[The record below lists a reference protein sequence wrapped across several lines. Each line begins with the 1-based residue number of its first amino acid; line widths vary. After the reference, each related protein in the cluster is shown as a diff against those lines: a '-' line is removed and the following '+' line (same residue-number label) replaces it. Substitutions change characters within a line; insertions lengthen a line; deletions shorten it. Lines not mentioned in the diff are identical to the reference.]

1 MTQHIYI
8 GSDHGGFEL
17 KENLKKQMKA
27 IHWEDIGCF
36 ENNRCDYPNIADALV
51 KQIQSKPDSLGI
63 LICGTGIGISMRA
76 NRYKGIRAALVYD
89 QETARLAKAHN
100 HANVLCLG
108 GRTTDIKTA
117 IECVKT
123 WLETDYDGGRH
134 DARLFLLD
142 S

>member
-1 MTQHIYI
+1 MSKHIYI

-17 KENLKKQMKA
+17 KEALKESLSE
-27 IHWEDIGCF
+27 IDWEDVGCF
-36 ENNRCDYPNIADALV
+36 ENSRCDYPNIADALV
-51 KQIQSKPDSLGI
+51 KKMQDQKDALGI
-63 LICGTGIGISMRA
+63 LICGTGIGISIRA
-76 NRYKGIRAALVYD
+76 NRYKGIRAALVYNE
-89 QETARLAKAHN
+89 ETARLAKAHN

-123 WLETDYDGGRH
+123 WLKNDYDGGRH
-134 DARLFLLD
+134 DARIFLLD

>member
-1 MTQHIYI
+1 MSKHIYI

-17 KENLKKQMKA
+17 KEALKKQLSE
-27 IHWEDIGCF
+27 IQWEDVGCF

-51 KQIQSKPDSLGI
+51 KSIQNHKEALGI

-89 QETARLAKAHN
+89 VETARLAKAHN
-100 HANVLCLG
+100 QANVLCLG

-117 IECVKT
+117 ISCVKT
-123 WLETDYDGGRH
+123 WLITDYDGDRH
-134 DARLFLLD
+134 DARIFLLD

>member
-1 MTQHIYI
+1 MSKHIYI

-17 KENLKKQMKA
+17 KEALKKQLSE
-27 IHWEDIGCF
+27 IQWEDVGCF

-51 KQIQSKPDSLGI
+51 KSIQNHKEALGI

-89 QETARLAKAHN
+89 VETARLAKAHN
-100 HANVLCLG
+100 QANVLCLG

-117 IECVKT
+117 ISCVKT
-123 WLETDYDGGRH
+123 WLITDYDGGRH
-134 DARLFLLD
+134 DARIFLLD

>member
-1 MTQHIYI
+1 MSKHIYI

-17 KENLKKQMKA
+17 KEALKEQLSE
-27 IHWEDIGCF
+27 IHWEDVGCF

-51 KQIQSKPDSLGI
+51 KSIQNHKEALGI

-89 QETARLAKAHN
+89 VETARLAKAHN
-100 HANVLCLG
+100 QANVLCLG

-117 IECVKT
+117 ISCVKT
-123 WLETDYDGGRH
+123 WLITDYDGGRH
-134 DARLFLLD
+134 DARIFLLD

>member
-1 MTQHIYI
+1 MSKHIYI

-17 KENLKKQMKA
+17 KEALKENLSE
-27 IHWEDIGCF
+27 IDWEDVGCF
-36 ENNRCDYPNIADALV
+36 ENSRCDYPNIADALV
-51 KQIQSKPDSLGI
+51 KKMQDQKNALGI
-63 LICGTGIGISMRA
+63 LICGTGIGISIRA
-76 NRYKGIRAALVYD
+76 NRYKEIRAALVYD
-89 QETARLAKAHN
+89 TETARLAKAHN

-123 WLETDYDGGRH
+123 WLKTDYDGGRH
-134 DARLFLLD
+134 DARIFLLD